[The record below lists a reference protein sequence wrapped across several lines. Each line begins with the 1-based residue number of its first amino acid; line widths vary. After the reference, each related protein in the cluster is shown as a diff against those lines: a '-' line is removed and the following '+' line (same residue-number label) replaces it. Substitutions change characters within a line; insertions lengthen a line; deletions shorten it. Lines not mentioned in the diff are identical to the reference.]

1 MRKFVS
7 LAAAAAAV
15 AILAGCAS
23 SGGGGSTNAAAVSS
37 GSFSTL
43 PASQHVSITL
53 ASYLPLLGA
62 TGTKELNSLVG
73 GFEQAHPNIKVSIE
87 PETSS
92 ASIAGQ
98 IQQDEVSGKTP
109 DVVQDSFNDLKF
121 MASSLKAADL
131 TKVAGA
137 SRLAALFG
145 GPTPYAT
152 AVTRLAEINGD
163 VYGIPWTLSTPIL
176 FYNSGLFTKAGITAA
191 PATWSQVQADALQ
204 IKSKTGADGLVN
216 GCIGSAASG
225 SDWCLQA
232 LLDSAGGSVM
242 NSAQTALTFSSA
254 GNVQALTTMQGLT
267 KSGAMVNLSSAQ
279 ALAAFASGKLAM
291 ILNTS
296 ALASSLLAAAGGH
309 FTIKATELPG
319 YGTTAS
325 IPTNSGSALF
335 LLSQDTGKQEAA
347 FELMQ
352 WLTSPS
358 SETSITTNVGYPPLR
373 PGIATMPQYLEAY
386 SAANQFLAPNLA
398 QVVKLTPWLAYP
410 GPNYNSIATQ
420 LTNAASSIVFQ
431 AADAAS
437 TLASAQ
443 KQATSLLP

>member
-1 MRKFVS
+1 MRKLAS
-7 LAAAAAAV
+7 LAAVIAAGAL
-15 AILAGCAS
+15 LAGCAS
-23 SGGGGSTNAAAVSS
+23 SGGSGNSDAAASSS

-43 PASQHVSITL
+43 PASQNVSITL
-53 ASYLPLLGA
+53 ASYMPLLGA
-62 TGTKELNSLVG
+62 AGTSELNSLVG
-73 GFEQAHPNIKVSIE
+73 GFEKAHPNIKVAIE

-92 ASIAGQ
+92 SSIAGQ

-121 MASSLKAADL
+121 MASSLNAADL
-131 TKVAGA
+131 DKVAGV
-137 SRLAALFG
+137 SRVAALFG
-145 GPTPYAT
+145 GSTPYAA
-152 AVTRLAEINGD
+152 AVTKLADINGD

-176 FYNSGLFTKAGITAA
+176 FYNSDLFTKAGITAA
-191 PATWSQVQADALQ
+191 PTTWSRVQADAVKV
-204 IKSKTGADGLVN
+204 KSKTGADGLVN

-242 NSAQTALTFSSA
+242 DSAQTGLTFNSA

-267 KSGAMVNLSSAQ
+267 KAGAMVNLSSAQ

-291 ILNTS
+291 ILNSS

-319 YGTTAS
+319 FGTTAS
-325 IPTNSGSALF
+325 VPTNSGSALF
-335 LLSQDTGKQEAA
+335 MLSKDTDKQEAA

-373 PGIATMPQYLEAY
+373 PSIATMSQYLKAY
-386 SAANQFLAPNLA
+386 STTNQFLAPNLA
-398 QVVKLTPWLAYP
+398 QLVKLSPWLAYP

-420 LTNAASSIVFQ
+420 LSNAAASIAFQ
-431 AADAAS
+431 GADAAT

-443 KQATSLLP
+443 KQATTLLP